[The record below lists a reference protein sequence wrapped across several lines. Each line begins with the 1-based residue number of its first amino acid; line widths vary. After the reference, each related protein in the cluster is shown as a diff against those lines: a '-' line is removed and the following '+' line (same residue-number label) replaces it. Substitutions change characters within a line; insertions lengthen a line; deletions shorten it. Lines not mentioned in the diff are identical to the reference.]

1 MSNNNNNEDIN
12 DDEWHTVAPRRNR
25 ARRTT
30 AITPDNTPVR
40 NSFRAL
46 IRDHA
51 TLFNEENATAPIPA
65 TVSDETSDDHATA
78 PITATPATFDDE
90 SADEYETP
98 EEAAAAP
105 IPVTTE
111 LNPSHATITT
121 NPIPTTIELD
131 IDYDDMTPSHPPAGT
146 LATLIGSASL
156 APERTPTTT
165 TLTVFQKKIANHLA
179 KAPSRMTPGG
189 YAWLVEDK
197 DMFKLRIGN
206 NDAAYVMPK
215 MPTMPV
221 YNPSFDAVGFKH
233 YDIATSFYVTSVF
246 YNSEVIST
254 LEQKFPSALSGL
266 EVQPGVLPSA
276 LTGQEAIEHIRTTIV
291 SITATNNDYAS
302 LLTLHLAE
310 RYEPVAAGPVEYL
323 KTCRTYQQ
331 QVKDLGL
338 PSVISD
344 DHLMAIAVTAFD
356 NSGHN
361 PSLIARV
368 HRDYTEKCNVVIG
381 TDAKGQNVTNGTG
394 YDFFATFYIK
404 ELRLLYEEGD
414 RGKDRQQAHLTETL
428 QTRIDELEAQMEA
441 TEANMHQVNDNV
453 HEIAASA
460 AASKS
465 DGSTGTNSTGMS
477 TITEDGMA
485 KMIAAMVATA
495 IKSNTPANANNRNSN
510 SNGGG
515 GGGGGGGNT
524 ARRLS
529 KFRTY
534 NCYCFSRGI
543 NTHCNGTN
551 CRRTCDKK
559 PNHDSSATYDNRK
572 GGSDHL
578 EERWGKLCGPDNNV
592 YNTRS
597 EYTGP
602 TLPGDN

>member
-1 MSNNNNNEDIN
+1 MSNSNNNEDIN
-12 DDEWHTVAPRRNR
+12 DDEWHTVAPRRTRDRR
-25 ARRTT
+25 AT

-46 IRDHA
+46 LREHA
-51 TLFNEENATAPIPA
+51 ALYNEETAATPIPA

-78 PITATPATFDDE
+78 PITTTPATFDDNK

-98 EEAAAAP
+98 EQAAA
-105 IPVTTE
+105 
-111 LNPSHATITT
+111 ATITT

-156 APERTPTTT
+156 VPERTPTTT

-206 NDAAYVMPK
+206 NDAAYVMPT

-266 EVQPGVLPSA
+266 EVQPGVLPSS
-276 LTGQEAIEHIRTTIV
+276 LTGQEAIEHIRTNIV
-291 SITATNNDYAS
+291 SATATNNDYAS

-310 RYEPVAAGPVEYL
+310 QYEPVAAGPVEYL
-323 KTCRTYQQ
+323 KTCRTYQR

-344 DHLMAIAVTAFD
+344 DHLMAIAVTAFN
-356 NSGHN
+356 NSGHS

-381 TDAKGQNVTNGTG
+381 TTANGQDITNGTG

-414 RGKDRQQAHLTETL
+414 RGKDRQQAHLTESL
-428 QTRIDELEAQMEA
+428 QSRIDELESQMEA
-441 TEANMHQVNDNV
+441 TEANMNQVNDNV
-453 HEIAASA
+453 HEMAASA

-477 TITEDGMA
+477 TLTEDGMA

-495 IKSNTPANANNRNSN
+495 IKSNTPAHNSNSN

-515 GGGGGGGNT
+515 GGGGGRN
-524 ARRLS
+524 RLN
-529 KFRTY
+529 KFRPY

-578 EERWGKLCGPDNNV
+578 EERWGKLCGPDNKV

>member
-1 MSNNNNNEDIN
+1 MSNSNNNEDIN
-12 DDEWHTVAPRRNR
+12 DDEWHTVAPRRTRDRR
-25 ARRTT
+25 AT

-46 IRDHA
+46 LREHA
-51 TLFNEENATAPIPA
+51 ALYNEETAATPIPA

-78 PITATPATFDDE
+78 PITTTPATFDDNK

-98 EEAAAAP
+98 EQAAA
-105 IPVTTE
+105 
-111 LNPSHATITT
+111 ATITT

-156 APERTPTTT
+156 VPERTPTTT

-197 DMFKLRIGN
+197 EMFKLRIGN
-206 NDAAYVMPK
+206 NDAAYVMPT

-266 EVQPGVLPSA
+266 EVQPGVLPSS
-276 LTGQEAIEHIRTTIV
+276 LTGQEAIEHIRTNIV
-291 SITATNNDYAS
+291 SATATNNDYAS

-310 RYEPVAAGPVEYL
+310 QYEPVAAGPVEYL
-323 KTCRTYQQ
+323 KTCRTYQR

-344 DHLMAIAVTAFD
+344 DHLMAIAVTAFN
-356 NSGHN
+356 NSGHS

-381 TDAKGQNVTNGTG
+381 TTANGQDITNGTG

-414 RGKDRQQAHLTETL
+414 RGKDRQQAHLTESL
-428 QTRIDELEAQMEA
+428 QSRIDELESQMEA
-441 TEANMHQVNDNV
+441 TEANMNQVNDNV
-453 HEIAASA
+453 HEMAASA

-477 TITEDGMA
+477 TLTEDGMA

-495 IKSNTPANANNRNSN
+495 IKSNTPAHNSNSN

-515 GGGGGGGNT
+515 GGGGGRN
-524 ARRLS
+524 RLN
-529 KFRTY
+529 KFRPY

-551 CRRTCDKK
+551 CRKTCNKK

-578 EERWGKLCGPDNNV
+578 EERWGKLCGPDNKV

>member
-1 MSNNNNNEDIN
+1 MSNSNNNEDIN
-12 DDEWHTVAPRRNR
+12 DDEWHTVAPRRTRDRR
-25 ARRTT
+25 AT

-46 IRDHA
+46 LREHA
-51 TLFNEENATAPIPA
+51 ALYNEETAATPIPA

-78 PITATPATFDDE
+78 PITTTPATFDDNK

-98 EEAAAAP
+98 EQAAA
-105 IPVTTE
+105 
-111 LNPSHATITT
+111 ATITT

-156 APERTPTTT
+156 VPERTPTTT

-206 NDAAYVMPK
+206 NDAAYVMPT

-266 EVQPGVLPSA
+266 EVQPGVLPSS
-276 LTGQEAIEHIRTTIV
+276 LTGQEAIEHIRTNIV
-291 SITATNNDYAS
+291 SVTATNNDYAS

-310 RYEPVAAGPVEYL
+310 QYEPVAAGPVEYL
-323 KTCRTYQQ
+323 KTCRTYQR

-344 DHLMAIAVTAFD
+344 DHLMAIAVTAFN
-356 NSGHN
+356 NSGHS

-381 TDAKGQNVTNGTG
+381 TTANGQDITNGTG

-414 RGKDRQQAHLTETL
+414 RGKDRQQAHLTESL
-428 QTRIDELEAQMEA
+428 QSRIDELESQMEA
-441 TEANMHQVNDNV
+441 TEANMNQVNDNV
-453 HEIAASA
+453 HEMAASA

-477 TITEDGMA
+477 TLTEDGMA

-495 IKSNTPANANNRNSN
+495 IKSNTPAHNSNSN

-515 GGGGGGGNT
+515 GGGGGRN
-524 ARRLS
+524 RLN
-529 KFRTY
+529 KFRPY

-551 CRRTCDKK
+551 CRKTCNKK

-578 EERWGKLCGPDNNV
+578 EERWGKLCGPDNKV

>member
-12 DDEWHTVAPRRNR
+12 DDEWHTVAPRRTR
-25 ARRTT
+25 DRRTT

-46 IRDHA
+46 LREHA
-51 TLFNEENATAPIPA
+51 SLYNEETATAPIPA

-78 PITATPATFDDE
+78 PITATPATFDDK

-98 EEAAAAP
+98 EQAAA
-105 IPVTTE
+105 
-111 LNPSHATITT
+111 ATITT

-146 LATLIGSASL
+146 LATLIGAASL

-165 TLTVFQKKIANHLA
+165 SLTVFQKKIANHLA

-206 NDAAYVMPK
+206 NDATFAMPK

-266 EVQPGVLPSA
+266 EVQPGVLPSS
-276 LTGQEAIEHIRTTIV
+276 LTGQEAIEHIRTNIV
-291 SITATNNDYAS
+291 SVTATNNDYAS

-310 RYEPVAAGPVEYL
+310 QYEPVAAGPVEYL
-323 KTCRTYQQ
+323 KTCRTYQR

-344 DHLMAIAVTAFD
+344 DHLMAIAVTAFN

-381 TDAKGQNVTNGTG
+381 TTANGQDITNGTG

-414 RGKDRQQAHLTETL
+414 RGKDRQQAHLTESL
-428 QTRIDELEAQMEA
+428 QSRIDELESQMEA
-441 TEANMHQVNDNV
+441 TEANMNQVNDNV
-453 HEIAASA
+453 HEMAASA

-477 TITEDGMA
+477 TLTEDGMA

-495 IKSNTPANANNRNSN
+495 IKSNTPAHNSNSN

-515 GGGGGGGNT
+515 GGGGGRN
-524 ARRLS
+524 RLN
-529 KFRTY
+529 KFRPY

-551 CRRTCDKK
+551 CRKTCDKK

-578 EERWGKLCGPDNNV
+578 EERWGKLCGPDNKV

>member
-1 MSNNNNNEDIN
+1 MSNSNNNEDIN
-12 DDEWHTVAPRRNR
+12 DDEWHTVAPRRTRDRR
-25 ARRTT
+25 AT

-46 IRDHA
+46 LREHA
-51 TLFNEENATAPIPA
+51 VLYNEETAAAPIPA

-78 PITATPATFDDE
+78 PITATPATFDDNK

-98 EEAAAAP
+98 EQAAA
-105 IPVTTE
+105 
-111 LNPSHATITT
+111 ATITT

-146 LATLIGSASL
+146 LATLIGAASL

-165 TLTVFQKKIANHLA
+165 SLTVFQKKIANHLA

-206 NDAAYVMPK
+206 NDATFAMPK

-266 EVQPGVLPSA
+266 EVQPGVLPSS
-276 LTGQEAIEHIRTTIV
+276 LTGQEAIEHIRTNIV
-291 SITATNNDYAS
+291 SVTATNNDYAS

-310 RYEPVAAGPVEYL
+310 QYEPVAAGPVEYL
-323 KTCRTYQQ
+323 KTCRTYQR

-344 DHLMAIAVTAFD
+344 DHLMAIAVTAFN

-381 TDAKGQNVTNGTG
+381 TTANGQDITNGTG

-414 RGKDRQQAHLTETL
+414 RGKDRQQAHLTESL
-428 QTRIDELEAQMEA
+428 QSRIDELESQMEA
-441 TEANMHQVNDNV
+441 TEANMNQVNDNV
-453 HEIAASA
+453 HEMAASA

-477 TITEDGMA
+477 TLTEDGMA

-495 IKSNTPANANNRNSN
+495 IKSNTPAHNSNSN

-515 GGGGGGGNT
+515 GGGGGRN
-524 ARRLS
+524 RLN
-529 KFRTY
+529 KFRPY

-551 CRRTCDKK
+551 CRKTCDKK

-578 EERWGKLCGPDNNV
+578 EERWGKLCGPDNKV

>member
-1 MSNNNNNEDIN
+1 MSNSNNNEDIN
-12 DDEWHTVAPRRNR
+12 DDEWHTVAPRRTRDRR
-25 ARRTT
+25 AT

-46 IRDHA
+46 LREHA
-51 TLFNEENATAPIPA
+51 ALYNEETAATPIPA

-78 PITATPATFDDE
+78 PITTTPATFDDNK

-98 EEAAAAP
+98 EQAAA
-105 IPVTTE
+105 
-111 LNPSHATITT
+111 ATITT

-146 LATLIGSASL
+146 LATLIGAASL

-165 TLTVFQKKIANHLA
+165 SLTVFQKKIANHLA

-206 NDAAYVMPK
+206 NDAAYVMPT

-266 EVQPGVLPSA
+266 EVQPGVLPSS
-276 LTGQEAIEHIRTTIV
+276 LTGQEAIEHIRTNIV
-291 SITATNNDYAS
+291 SVTATNNDYAS

-310 RYEPVAAGPVEYL
+310 QYEPVAAGPVEYL
-323 KTCRTYQQ
+323 KTCRTYQR

-344 DHLMAIAVTAFD
+344 DHLMAIAVTAFN
-356 NSGHN
+356 NSGHS

-381 TDAKGQNVTNGTG
+381 TTANGQDITNGTG

-414 RGKDRQQAHLTETL
+414 RGKDRQQAHLTESL
-428 QTRIDELEAQMEA
+428 QSRIDELESQMEA
-441 TEANMHQVNDNV
+441 TEANMNQVNDNV
-453 HEIAASA
+453 HEMAASA

-477 TITEDGMA
+477 TLTEDGMA

-495 IKSNTPANANNRNSN
+495 IKSNTPAHNSNSN

-515 GGGGGGGNT
+515 GGGGGRN
-524 ARRLS
+524 RLN
-529 KFRTY
+529 KFRPY

-551 CRRTCDKK
+551 CRKTCNKK

-578 EERWGKLCGPDNNV
+578 EERWGKLCGPDNKV

>member
-46 IRDHA
+46 LREHA
-51 TLFNEENATAPIPA
+51 VLYNEETAAAPIPA

-78 PITATPATFDDE
+78 PITATPATFDDNK

-98 EEAAAAP
+98 EQAAA
-105 IPVTTE
+105 
-111 LNPSHATITT
+111 ATITT

-146 LATLIGSASL
+146 LATLIGAASL

-165 TLTVFQKKIANHLA
+165 SLTVFQKKIANHLA

-206 NDAAYVMPK
+206 NDATFAMPK

-266 EVQPGVLPSA
+266 EVQPGVLPSS
-276 LTGQEAIEHIRTTIV
+276 LTGQEAIEHIRTNIV
-291 SITATNNDYAS
+291 SVTATNNDYAS

-310 RYEPVAAGPVEYL
+310 QYEPVAAGPVEYL
-323 KTCRTYQQ
+323 KTCRTYQR

-344 DHLMAIAVTAFD
+344 DHLMAIAVTAFN

-381 TDAKGQNVTNGTG
+381 TTANGQDITNGTG

-414 RGKDRQQAHLTETL
+414 RGKDRQQAHLTESL
-428 QTRIDELEAQMEA
+428 QSRIDELESQMEA
-441 TEANMHQVNDNV
+441 TEANMNQVNDNV
-453 HEIAASA
+453 HEMAASA

-477 TITEDGMA
+477 TLTEDGMA

-495 IKSNTPANANNRNSN
+495 IKSNTPAHNSNSN

-515 GGGGGGGNT
+515 GGGGGRN
-524 ARRLS
+524 RLN
-529 KFRTY
+529 KFRPY

-551 CRRTCDKK
+551 CRKTCDKK

-578 EERWGKLCGPDNNV
+578 EERWGKLCGPDNKV